1 MSLWSIL
8 EMFHGC
14 CLGYFY
20 LFLNDQF
27 LYFKLHYFKRVLQL
41 FPRLRF
47 KKFDSDWEKTTIGA
61 KSETVTSGSRDWAQ
75 YYSDSG
81 DKFIRMTNLVRNG
94 INLDL
99 SDLRFVQ
106 LPVGSNEGKRTSL
119 EKGDILISITAELG
133 KLGWIPEGLGTAYI
147 NQHTALVRMKN
158 TLDSKFVAYAL
169 STEKYN
175 NKLNSLNDSGAKAGL
190 NLGSIRSFEL
200 TIPSKPEQTQI
211 ASFLSAVDEK
221 ISQLTQKHALL
232 SQYKQGMMQ
241 KLFSQQIRFKADDGS
256 EFGEWEE
263 TELGKHC
270 QIKTGKLDANAMR
283 PNGEFRFYTC
293 AKEFYLID
301 EYAFDTEALLISG
314 NGANVGYIH
323 YYKGKFNAYQRTY
336 VLDQWQ
342 QNIIFIQ
349 YFLEQFLKERIYG
362 EKKEGNTPYI
372 VLSTLS
378 EMPLLLPCLAEQT
391 KIANFLSAID
401 QKIEVVAQQ
410 IEQAKLWKKGLLQQM
425 FV

>member
-1 MSLWSIL
+1 M
-8 EMFHGC
+8 
-14 CLGYFY
+14 
-20 LFLNDQF
+20 
-27 LYFKLHYFKRVLQL
+27 

-47 KKFDSDWEKTTIGA
+47 KKFDGDWEKTTIGA
-61 KSETVTSGSRDWAQ
+61 KSEIVTSGSRDWAQ

-190 NLGSIRSFEL
+190 NLGTIRSFEL

-211 ASFLSAVDEK
+211 ASFLSVVDEK
-221 ISQLTQKHALL
+221 ISQLTQKLELL

-256 EFGEWEE
+256 EFGEWENILVKE
-263 TELGKHC
+263 IFDVTRGQVLAVSNTVSVADTDYKYPVFSSQTKQKGLMGFYKKYLFEDALTWTTDG
-270 QIKTGKLDANAMR
+270 ANAGDV
-283 PNGEFRFYTC
+283 NFR
-293 AKEFYLID
+293 
-301 EYAFDTEALLISG
+301 
-314 NGANVGYIH
+314 
-323 YYKGKFNAYQRTY
+323 KGKFYCTNVCGVLLSKKGYANLCIAEILNKVTHKY
-336 VLDQWQ
+336 VSYVGNPKLM
-342 QNIIFIQ
+342 NNVMSEIPITIPSN
-349 YFLEQFLKERIYG
+349 LE
-362 EKKEGNTPYI
+362 
-372 VLSTLS
+372 
-378 EMPLLLPCLAEQT
+378 EQT
-391 KIANFLSAID
+391 KIANFLSSID

-410 IEQAKLWKKGLLQQM
+410 IEQAKQWKKGLLQNM
-425 FV
+425 FI

>member
-1 MSLWSIL
+1 
-8 EMFHGC
+8 MFP
-14 CLGYFY
+14 
-20 LFLNDQF
+20 
-27 LYFKLHYFKRVLQL
+27 K
-41 FPRLRF
+41 LRF
-47 KKFDSDWEKTTIGA
+47 KKFNGDWEKTTIGA
-61 KSETVTSGSRDWAQ
+61 KSEIVTSGSRDWAQ

-190 NLGSIRSFEL
+190 NLGTIRSFEL

-211 ASFLSAVDEK
+211 ASFLSVVDEK
-221 ISQLTQKHALL
+221 ISQLTQKLELL

-241 KLFSQQIRFKADDGS
+241 KLFSQQIRFRADDGS

-263 TELGKHC
+263 KELKDIAEINPKSKKLPESFIYIDLESVEKGQLLLQKNIELQDAPSRAQRLLAKGDVLFQMVRPYQQNNYYFNLSGEYVASTGYA
-270 QIKTGKLDANAMR
+270 QIRTKLDSKFIYYALHEKTFLDEVMNRCTGTSYPAI
-283 PNGEFRFYTC
+283 NSSDLSSIEI
-293 AKEFYLID
+293 LI
-301 EYAFDTEALLISG
+301 
-314 NGANVGYIH
+314 
-323 YYKGKFNAYQRTY
+323 
-336 VLDQWQ
+336 
-342 QNIIFIQ
+342 
-349 YFLEQFLKERIYG
+349 
-362 EKKEGNTPYI
+362 
-372 VLSTLS
+372 
-378 EMPLLLPCLAEQT
+378 PCLEEQT

-410 IEQAKLWKKGLLQQM
+410 IEQAKTWKKGLLQQM
-425 FV
+425 FI

>member
-1 MSLWSIL
+1 
-8 EMFHGC
+8 MFP
-14 CLGYFY
+14 
-20 LFLNDQF
+20 
-27 LYFKLHYFKRVLQL
+27 K
-41 FPRLRF
+41 LRF
-47 KKFDSDWEKTTIGA
+47 QEFDGA
-61 KSETVTSGSRDWAQ
+61 WSNSKIDDIAVVTSGGTPSRSNLTFWDGNIPWVTTSLVDFNIIQSAEE
-75 YYSDSG
+75 
-81 DKFIRMTNLVRNG
+81 FITQKGLDNSSAKLFPKNTILMAMYGQGITRGKVAILGIDATTNQACAAIKLQSNYDTQF
-94 INLDL
+94 IFQNLMSRYEEIRDL
-99 SDLRFVQ
+99 SNDGGQKNLSAGIIKEIEVYY
-106 LPVGSNEGKRTSL
+106 P
-119 EKGDILISITAELG
+119 EK
-133 KLGWIPEGLGTAYI
+133 
-147 NQHTALVRMKN
+147 
-158 TLDSKFVAYAL
+158 
-169 STEKYN
+169 TEQIK
-175 NKLNSLNDSGAKAGL
+175 
-190 NLGSIRSFEL
+190 
-200 TIPSKPEQTQI
+200 I
-211 ASFLSAVDEK
+211 ASFLSVVDEK
-221 ISQLTQKHALL
+221 ISQFNQKHELL